1 MRRAAPHGQDDT
13 GEERKGKMTHPFEDE
28 GVAWRRCELAWSAW
42 LQSESYVVTHL
53 GEAVGNTAGTQAPL
67 MSVGGRRR
75 RAPDIQTMKAG
86 ISEYWEVKFRS
97 RSDVD
102 TLTGERGHWTERA
115 AFADYLA
122 IADATRCKVWL
133 IVYEAATATHLGR
146 WLRADIHDLQRQGH
160 HGKRFGQG
168 GQELDAWVWAASSME
183 VIVGPIVDLNHA
195 SLDLLP
201 GEGEEHA
208 LVPALLEPIERRLRR
223 SSSMDGAKPVT
234 SSDNTDRLLREDPV
248 VGLDVLRRS
257 LGIPT
262 LPRYSVLRV
271 GLRGI
276 EIEDLLGLL
285 QYGIR
290 VFLICEQDLG
300 SSLGSIE
307 IRAFRESRLLEVA
320 VVPPLADRDMCWV
333 VDGAFPS
340 TVSRGLQEALDAAD
354 KAGGMNFR
362 QFRIVHEPADSDLL
376 VTAGAGTGKTE
387 TMSERVIF
395 LLATSRSEAV
405 EARGLESRPFDLRA
419 DDIVLVTFTR
429 DAALEM
435 RQRIGRALL
444 LRQRL
449 CRRSVLPALA
459 WMMQLSSADITTI
472 HTYAKRLLQAGG
484 AAVGITPEFSVSRQT
499 MAFRAV
505 LNDALSPH
513 LADMHRRYPYDVPA
527 AHVWQRHIQAVWD
540 ALENNGVQ
548 LMSPEILRQEI
559 PNLQWGTSST
569 GGVQAAVEQ
578 TTRTVLNQLAAR
590 FRDYCIE
597 NQSIPTSELVPF
609 ALAVITNGENPRV
622 KRPRHLFVD
631 EFQDTDSVQMDL
643 LLEVRARLDAKLFV
657 VGDAKQGIYRFR
669 GAEGNAFEEL
679 HSRIRARQLHT
690 LSHHSLSRNFRSGR
704 RLLDSLHPYFAAWSS
719 ESLLTYGAKD
729 KLRPHH
735 LNPDPSEEIETSQ
748 VSPRKITAEA
758 AKQVVG
764 WRAESSGA
772 TIAILCRQNWQA
784 LKVRSTVQEA
794 GEPCEL
800 LVGGSFYTSPAVRE
814 LHLLLRAIAQP
825 TDDSALLQLCETR
838 WAAGILR
845 GQPPFGISDLQ
856 VWEGDV
862 PALTGWRDRLS
873 TLALT
878 ESVDRSDLEPLRRR
892 LQSIGSLLN
901 IMPVMALIVECA
913 RAFVPE
919 VSQVGESDDDSER
932 NRYVRCFDHL
942 LTLLDT
948 NLKDGPMSLQRV
960 LSWIELQIATNR
972 SEDEPVE
979 WDALKGKT
987 VALTVHKAKG
997 LEFDHVLVPYTGT
1010 KFTTPKG
1017 QQTRAAVLRP
1027 GDGTPRL
1034 IWQWKGGTGQPGK
1047 FTNVSNEES
1056 DKLWGDDDRETAR
1069 EETRLLYVALTRAKS
1084 RLHVYLPY
1092 SAARQRHEFS
1102 TWADL
1107 LIFGSVAHG

>member
-1 MRRAAPHGQDDT
+1 
-13 GEERKGKMTHPFEDE
+13 MTQPFEDD
-28 GVAWRRCELAWSAW
+28 GVAWRRCEIAWSAW

-67 MSVGGRRR
+67 MSVGGKRR

-86 ISEYWEVKFRS
+86 ASEYWEVKFRA
-97 RSDVD
+97 RSEVD
-102 TLTGERGHWTERA
+102 PLTGERVHWIGRS

-133 IVYEAATATHLGR
+133 VVYEAATATHPGR
-146 WLRADIHDLQRQGH
+146 WLRAEIHELQRQGH
-160 HGKRFGQG
+160 HGKRFGRG
-168 GQELDAWVWAASSME
+168 GQELDAWIWSTSSME
-183 VIVGPIVDLNHA
+183 VISGPIVDLNQT
-195 SLDLLP
+195 SVDLLP
-201 GEGEEHA
+201 EEGEGDA
-208 LVPALLEPIERRLRR
+208 LVPAALQPVERRLRL
-223 SSSMDGAKPVT
+223 SSSTDEAKPLPP
-234 SSDNTDRLLREDPV
+234 SENADRLLREDPV
-248 VGLDVLRRS
+248 IALDVLRRS
-257 LGIPT
+257 LGIPA

-276 EIEDLLGLL
+276 EINDLLGLL

-290 VFLICEQDLG
+290 LFLICEKDVA
-300 SSLGSIE
+300 SSLASIE
-307 IRAFRESRLLEVA
+307 VKAFRESRMLEVA
-320 VVPPLADRDMCWV
+320 VAPSLDELDACWV
-333 VDGAFPS
+333 VDGAFPPK
-340 TVSRGLQEALDAAD
+340 VSRGLQKALDAAD
-354 KAGGMNFR
+354 EAGGLNFQ
-362 QFRIVHEPADSDLL
+362 QFCIVHARTDSDLL

-395 LLATSRSEAV
+395 LLATSRNEAA
-405 EARGLESRPFDLRA
+405 EWQGRTSRPFDLRA

-459 WMMQLSSADITTI
+459 WLMQLSGADITTI

-484 AAVGITPEFSVSRQT
+484 AVVGVTPEFSVSRQT
-499 MAFRAV
+499 MAFRAIMS
-505 LNDALSPH
+505 NSLSPH
-513 LADMHRRYPYDVPA
+513 LAEMHHEYPNDVPA

-540 ALENNGVQ
+540 TLENNGVQ
-548 LMSPEILRQEI
+548 LMSPANSWQVI
-559 PNLQWGTSST
+559 PDLQWGKASAD
-569 GGVQAAVEQ
+569 GVQAVVEQ
-578 TTRTVLNQLAAR
+578 TTRTVLNEVAVR

-597 NQSIPTSELVPF
+597 NQSVPTSELVPF
-609 ALAVITNGENPRV
+609 ALEVIKNGENPRV
-622 KRPRHLFVD
+622 RRPKYLFVD

-679 HSRIRARQLHT
+679 HSRIRARQLHS
-690 LSHHSLSRNFRSGR
+690 LAHHSLSRNFRSGR

-719 ESLLTYGAKD
+719 RQLLTYGAED
-729 KLRPHH
+729 KLRPQA
-735 LNPDPSEEIETSQ
+735 LSPDPSREIEKSQ
-748 VSPRKITAEA
+748 VSFRRIEA
-758 AKQVVG
+758 QAAQQVVG
-764 WRAESSGA
+764 WRSESSGA

-784 LKVRSTVQEA
+784 LKVRSAVQEA
-794 GEPCEL
+794 GEACEL

-814 LHLLLRAIAQP
+814 LHVLLRAIAQP
-825 TDDSALLQLCETR
+825 QDDAALLQLCETR

-845 GQPPFGISDLQ
+845 GQPPFGISDPE
-856 VWEGDV
+856 VWGGEV

-873 TLALT
+873 SLALS
-878 ESVDRSDLEPLRRR
+878 ESIDKSDLEPLRRR
-892 LQSIGSLLN
+892 LLSISSLLN

-919 VSQVGESDDDSER
+919 VSQVGEVDDDSER

-972 SEDEPVE
+972 TEDEPVE

-987 VALTVHKAKG
+987 IALTVHKAKG
-997 LEFDHVLVPYTGT
+997 LEFDHVLVPYTAT

-1027 GDGTPRL
+1027 PNSPPRV
-1034 IWQWKGGTGQPGK
+1034 IWQWKGGTGQAAK
-1047 FTNVSNEES
+1047 FTNVSSEES
-1056 DKLWGDDDRETAR
+1056 DTLWGDDDRETVR
-1069 EETRLLYVALTRAKS
+1069 EETRLLYVALTRAKT

-1092 SAARQRHEFS
+1092 STERRREGFA

-1107 LIFGSVAHG
+1107 LTVGSVEHG